1 MFFAVNQMLDFVC
14 EFFCCYNHFSGKGFP
29 SVQYWAF
36 PSCRPQSP
44 FTLWKL
50 FFFCFPLFVF
60 FLSFFLLF
68 LFLFCFVLFFG
79 GEGVGGEVD
88 KTLLPETEV
97 RIAGLSFQTA
107 EKPWELADIA

>member
-1 MFFAVNQMLDFVC
+1 MVRDFLLCSTEHSLLVVPRARSHFESFFSSVFHYL
-14 EFFCCYNHFSGKGFP
+14 FS
-29 SVQYWAF
+29 
-36 PSCRPQSP
+36 
-44 FTLWKL
+44 
-50 FFFCFPLFVF
+50 F

>member
-1 MFFAVNQMLDFVC
+1 MSSFVATIILVVRDFVLC
-14 EFFCCYNHFSGKGFP
+14 STEHSLLVVPRARSHFESFFLLFSTI
-29 SVQYWAF
+29 
-36 PSCRPQSP
+36 C
-44 FTLWKL
+44 
-50 FFFCFPLFVF
+50 

-68 LFLFCFVLFFG
+68 LFLFCLVLFCFFG

>member
-1 MFFAVNQMLDFVC
+1 MSSFVATSILVVRDFLLCSTEHSLLVVPRARSHFESFFSSVFHYL
-14 EFFCCYNHFSGKGFP
+14 FS
-29 SVQYWAF
+29 
-36 PSCRPQSP
+36 
-44 FTLWKL
+44 
-50 FFFCFPLFVF
+50 F
-60 FLSFFLLF
+60 FLSFVFVF
-68 LFLFCFVLFFG
+68 VLFCFVLFLG

>member
-1 MFFAVNQMLDFVC
+1 MSSFVATIILVVRVSFCAVLSIPFLSSPEPVHTLKAFFL
-14 EFFCCYNHFSGKGFP
+14 
-29 SVQYWAF
+29 
-36 PSCRPQSP
+36 
-44 FTLWKL
+44 L
-50 FFFCFPLFVF
+50 FFTIC

-68 LFLFCFVLFFG
+68 LFLFCFVFFLG
-79 GEGVGGEVD
+79 GGVGGEVD

>member
-1 MFFAVNQMLDFVC
+1 MFFAVNQRLDFVG
-14 EFFCCYNHFSGKGFP
+14 EFFCCYNHFSGKGFR

-60 FLSFFLLF
+60 FLSFFW
-68 LFLFCFVLFFG
+68 FCFFLA